1 METNQEIA
9 RRVIK
14 DVGGKDNVISV
25 VHCATRLRFKLKDEK
40 KANTEQL
47 KKDPAILQ
55 VIQSG
60 GQYQVVIGPKV
71 GDVYDE
77 LMKENHLSANDSHNE
92 SQKKENI
99 LSRLID
105 IISAIFTPFLGAL
118 AGAGILK
125 GFLTLALTLNWL
137 SDRSGVYLVFFAIAD
152 GIFTYLP
159 ILLAFT
165 AAKKFNTNR
174 YLAVCLAMALVHPGI
189 NELAGK
195 TLSFWG
201 IPVILGPN
209 GYISSVIPIILA
221 VFIQQYVERFFKKI
235 IPSFL
240 QIIGVPLGVFLIM
253 APITFIIIGPIGIVL
268 GNLLGGIYNTLY
280 NFSPLVAGIIMG
292 GFWQVL
298 VIFGMHWGLVPIMML
313 NVSQF
318 GQDTLMPILLPA
330 VLSQGGAAFAVFFMS
345 KNLKLKELALSSSI
359 TSIFGITEPTVYGVT
374 LPLKRPF
381 IAACIGGA
389 VGGGFIAFKH
399 VQNFSF
405 GLVSLLSLP
414 GFIPKDT
421 KNMTG
426 LISAA
431 IGVVI
436 AVIIA
441 FILTFILGFQD
452 EPDSALATVGKDNDD
467 IPVEKSQTEK
477 DALNSTNQSE
487 DQMILASPLTGNILP
502 LEEIEDEVFSTG
514 ALGQGVA
521 IDPLEGVLYAPADG
535 ELTTLFPTGHAIG
548 LTTSD
553 GIEVLIH
560 LGMNTVKLKGEGFE
574 VLTQQG
580 AQVKKGDLLV
590 KFDIGKIKAAGYSI
604 ITPIV
609 ITNTNNYAKI
619 MVIDQQKIAH
629 GEELLTI
636 ISKKAEINH
645 S

>member
-137 SDRSGVYLVFFAIAD
+137 SDRSGVYLVFFEIAD

-421 KNMTG
+421 KNMTV

-452 EPDSALATVGKDNDD
+452 EPYSALATVGKDNDD

-535 ELTTLFPTGHAIG
+535 ELTTLFPTWHAIG

-560 LGMNTVKLKGEGFE
+560 LGMNTVELKGEGFE

>member
-609 ITNTNNYAKI
+609 ITNTSNYAKI